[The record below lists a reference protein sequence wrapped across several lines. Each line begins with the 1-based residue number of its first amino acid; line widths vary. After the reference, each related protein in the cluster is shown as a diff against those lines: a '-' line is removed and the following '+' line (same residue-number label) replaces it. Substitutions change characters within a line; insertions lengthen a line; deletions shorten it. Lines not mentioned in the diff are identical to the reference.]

1 MDTAFSDDQVRI
13 VDVPAT
19 PVAILEHRGDP
30 ALIGDTIRRFVAW
43 RRQAGLPPAV
53 SATFNILHSDP
64 ETAAAEEYRIGLCA
78 ATGERAVPPNDAAGV
93 AAGLIPAGRCA
104 VLRVRGSSDRLLRP
118 AVSFLYADWLPRS
131 GEELRDF
138 PIYVQRVSFPPD
150 VPENEAVTDVFLP
163 LR

>member
-1 MDTAFSDDQVRI
+1 I

-19 PVAILEHRGDP
+19 PVAVLQHRGDP
-30 ALIGDTIRRFVAW
+30 ALVGDTIRRFIAW
-43 RRQAGLPPAV
+43 RKQAGLPPAV

-64 ETAAAEEYRIGLCA
+64 ETAAPEECRLDLCA
-78 ATGERAVPPNDAAGV
+78 ATGERAVPPNDAGV
-93 AAGLIPAGRCA
+93 VAGLIPAGRCA
-104 VLRVRGSSDRLLRP
+104 VLRVSGSSDELRP

-131 GEELRDF
+131 GEEPRDF
-138 PIYVQRVSFPPD
+138 PIYVQRVSFFPD